1 MAASGRPLA
10 RAKRPKSTPR
20 DQSESNLRLSVIKTV
35 QIYQTVRAL
44 IWGGVIIG
52 CFYVGVAL
60 PVKYSAGQET
70 SITFVAKALLGMEV
84 HIWLPYLVATGLAVL
99 WKRERNLRK
108 RTIRREHERVE
119 AFEKKIDPNR
129 TSSGFEE

>member
-1 MAASGRPLA
+1 MAK
-10 RAKRPKSTPR
+10 AKRSKSTPQ
-20 DQSESNLRLSVIKTV
+20 DQSNTSLRLSVVKTV

-44 IWGGVIIG
+44 IWGVVIVG

-70 SITFVAKALLGMEV
+70 SVTFVVKALLDMKV
-84 HIWLPYLVATGLAVL
+84 HIWLPYLVAIGLAGL
-99 WKRERNLRK
+99 WKRERSLRK
-108 RTIRREHERVE
+108 RTIRREHKRVE
-119 AFEKKIDPNR
+119 AFEKKIHPNR

>member
-1 MAASGRPLA
+1 MAK
-10 RAKRPKSTPR
+10 AKRSKSTSR
-20 DQSESNLRLSVIKTV
+20 DQSKSNLRLSVVKTV

-44 IWGGVIIG
+44 IWGAVIVG

-70 SITFVAKALLGMEV
+70 SVSFVAKALLDIEV
-84 HIWLPYLVATGLAVL
+84 HIWLPYLVAIALAGL
-99 WKRERNLRK
+99 WKRERSLRK
-108 RTIRREHERVE
+108 RTIRREHKRVE
-119 AFEKKIDPNR
+119 AFEQKIDPNR